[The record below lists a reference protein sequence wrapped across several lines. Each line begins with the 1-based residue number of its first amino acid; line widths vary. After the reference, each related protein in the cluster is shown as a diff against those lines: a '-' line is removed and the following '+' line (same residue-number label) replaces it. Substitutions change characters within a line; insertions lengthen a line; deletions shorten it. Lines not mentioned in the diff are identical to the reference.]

1 MDFADDNERSV
12 YDEAIAFA
20 RANKKTRC
28 AQLTDPAVFPPE
40 DHPVSV
46 FMAGSPGAGKTEA
59 AKELIA
65 QFEGRPNAP
74 KVLRIDPDD
83 LRGEFPGYIGANSW
97 LFQGAASIWVDR
109 IVDLVL
115 SQGQSFILDGTF
127 SDYDR
132 AKRNVERS
140 LKRSRAV
147 AILYVYQ
154 SPLLAWE
161 FVQAREAKE
170 GRRVHPKQF
179 IDQYLGARDVVNRLK
194 QEFGTKITVD
204 LLLKPNDQA
213 RKLVRLGVEQIDYHV
228 PEQFTRVDL
237 EAVLKADPL
246 SHVHVPQA

>member
-1 MDFADDNERSV
+1 MEFDNEDDKKV
-12 YDEAIAFA
+12 YEDAVAYA
-20 RANKKTRC
+20 RKHKRRRC
-28 AQLTDPAVFPPE
+28 AELTDLAVYPSE
-40 DHPVSV
+40 DDPVSV

-59 AKELIA
+59 AKEVVA
-65 QFEGRPNAP
+65 QLEQSPEAP
-74 KVLRIDPDD
+74 KILRIDPDD
-83 LRGEFPGYIGANSW
+83 LRGEFPGYKGANSW
-97 LFQGAASIWVDR
+97 LFQHATSVWVDHML
-109 IVDLVL
+109 DLVL
-115 SQGQSFILDGTF
+115 DQNQSFILDGTF

-140 LKRSRAV
+140 LKRRREV

-179 IDQYLGARDVVNRLK
+179 IDQYFGARDVVNRLK
-194 QEFGTKITVD
+194 QEFAARITVD

-228 PEQFTRVDL
+228 PERFNPVDL
-237 EAVLKADPL
+237 EATLKAE
-246 SHVHVPQA
+246 

>member
-1 MDFADDNERSV
+1 MEFDNEEDRGI
-12 YDEAIAFA
+12 YEAAVAYA
-20 RANKKTRC
+20 RKHKRRRC
-28 AQLTDPAVFPPE
+28 AELTDVSIFPSE
-40 DHPVSV
+40 DDAVSV

-59 AKELIA
+59 AREVVLQLEQA
-65 QFEGRPNAP
+65 PGAP
-74 KVLRIDPDD
+74 KILRIDPDD
-83 LRGEFPGYIGANSW
+83 LRSEFPGYTGTNSW
-97 LFQGAASIWVDR
+97 LFQHAASIWVDHML
-109 IVDLVL
+109 DLVL
-115 SQGQSFILDGTF
+115 DQSQSFILDGTF

-140 LKRSRAV
+140 LKRRRAV

-179 IDQYLGARDVVNRLK
+179 IDQYFGARDVVNRLK
-194 QEFGTKITVD
+194 QEFAARIAVD

-228 PEQFTRVDL
+228 PERFNRVDL
-237 EAVLKADPL
+237 EAALK
-246 SHVHVPQA
+246 PQN